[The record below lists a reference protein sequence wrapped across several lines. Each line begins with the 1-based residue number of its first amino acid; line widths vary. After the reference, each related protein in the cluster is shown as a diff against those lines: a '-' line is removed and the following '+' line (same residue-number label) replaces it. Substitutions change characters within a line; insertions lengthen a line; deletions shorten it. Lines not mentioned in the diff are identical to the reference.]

1 MKKLQASTFIAGIV
15 LAGTGAV
22 WAATGIAMFGISM
35 LVVAFLLGFLA
46 S

>member
-1 MKKLQASTFIAGIV
+1 MNKLQSSTFIAGVV

-22 WAATGIAMFGISM
+22 WAATGIAMLGISM
-35 LVVAFLLGFLA
+35 LVVSFLLGFLV